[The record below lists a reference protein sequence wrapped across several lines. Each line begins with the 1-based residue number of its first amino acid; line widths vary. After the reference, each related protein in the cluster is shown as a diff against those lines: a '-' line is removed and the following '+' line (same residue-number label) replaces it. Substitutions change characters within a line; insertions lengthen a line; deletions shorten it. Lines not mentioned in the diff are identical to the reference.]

1 MTQIDVYAAL
11 AVLRRQDVLTVGM
24 VGAEVEFRFNEAW
37 SGLTRTAVFRQGETT
52 KDVILSGNKTVIPWE
67 VLTLPGL
74 PVYIGVYGAN
84 KSGSSV
90 TPTLWTMTA
99 PVLSG
104 ADPLMDS
111 STNPTLPVWQ
121 QILNTLGDT
130 DSLQDTVADSILAAD
145 RTELL
150 TVTATDTGYTC
161 PGQTYEAATAALAVG
176 KLLFCRVEDRVLPY
190 VRGSSGG
197 ALVFCGVDD
206 TASYLLQISADC
218 TVDYSVTDLAATQDI
233 PATLP
238 NPSKLAFTGAVE
250 AEYDGSSPLVIPIP
264 EGGAD
269 PRYFSITEA
278 GVVSLKPDYRGSGKT
293 SYPESVGN
301 GTQAALPE
309 KLVIPDTIDGIQVT
323 ALAPGMF
330 YGNTRVK
337 EVTIPD
343 AVTAIPESFAMYAIN
358 LRTVNNTENVTSI
371 GSKAFAATRV
381 KQAFFPNLT
390 EMGTMVFALD
400 GYLETVDIG
409 KVTAIPERAFADC
422 AFLERVLGGENV
434 TSIGPRA
441 FYHTHKLRDLPLLA
455 HVTSV
460 ADYAFFGS
468 RICTSLPAGGDIGT
482 KAFPTV
488 DNTKDFWTGVPYTP
502 CKNRITTKLSQTN
515 PKWAGESFLKDDA
528 RGYGAGCALFCVMHI
543 HSAITGKYYSDPRD
557 FVAELDDRDEL
568 KPFLYYNN
576 WPGLFI
582 NVSKLFDALKY
593 RTEVH
598 GLADGDDLTA
608 ADYKALVDALAA
620 GAYVYSQAGLYDE
633 WRDNDYF
640 DGGHSVVLYGINEL
654 GEVCVLDSAIRHEPF
669 RESGFEPDADVYTY
683 TMPYQNLVGA
693 SSNFV
698 IVYPPKVKPP
708 QYKLVQRLELTEELN
723 SVSIDCNLEK
733 FVLYANAPIGATG
746 ANGTLRVYKNN
757 SSEEVYSLWMTSV
770 VAAGGERNMAVTGEN
785 KQGIAFISVIPPNP
799 PTSASRTATHNASY
813 IEGVTPFTKIQVSL
827 VSDQVYPVGSVFELW
842 GIPADT

>member
-1 MTQIDVYAAL
+1 MI
-11 AVLRRQDVLTVGM
+11 
-24 VGAEVEFRFNEAW
+24 
-37 SGLTRTAVFRQGETT
+37 SGLSE
-52 KDVILSGNKTVIPWE
+52 DLNII
-67 VLTLPGL
+67 
-74 PVYIGVYGAN
+74 
-84 KSGSSV
+84 
-90 TPTLWTMTA
+90 
-99 PVLSG
+99 
-104 ADPLMDS
+104 
-111 STNPTLPVWQ
+111 Q
-121 QILNTLGDT
+121 QLD
-130 DSLQDTVADSILAAD
+130 
-145 RTELL
+145 
-150 TVTATDTGYTC
+150 
-161 PGQTYEAATAALAVG
+161 
-176 KLLFCRVEDRVLPY
+176 
-190 VRGSSGG
+190 
-197 ALVFCGVDD
+197 
-206 TASYLLQISADC
+206 
-218 TVDYSVTDLAATQDI
+218 
-233 PATLP
+233 TLP
-238 NPSKLAFTGAVE
+238 NAEGGLTAEALKRKFDESGLIIQEFINEVIIPAINYIDRATEEEIDSIREALQALDDDIAESVVNLTHAKITVTKTGDTYTANMTYEEVSTALAEGRTLYCSCGDIRLPYLRSITAGPHIFACIDGTDSYFVQILPSEVLFKHLLLALRE
-250 AEYDGSSPLVIPIP
+250 ELPDGSPNPS
-264 EGGAD
+264 
-269 PRYFSITEA
+269 YFSITDA

-371 GSKAFAATRV
+371 GNTAFAATRV

-515 PKWAGESFLKDDA
+515 PEWAKESFLKDDA

-557 FVAELDDRDEL
+557 FVDEL
-568 KPFLYYNN
+568 KNDKSEANLSRFLYYDN

-582 NVSKLFDALKY
+582 NVSKMFDALKY

-698 IVYPPKVKPP
+698 IVYPPNVEVKSAPTTLP
-708 QYKLVQRLELTEELN
+708 NPHKLIINGAVQAEYDGSEEVTIEIPEGGESGGQWRLINTITTTEDALSRVTCTTDSNGNPISLTEVYVKAVLAASGTVSGSNFFYLN
-723 SVSIDCNLEK
+723 NQYFNGPTASTKTGYGS
-733 FVLYANAPIGATG
+733 LYANGILNQVSVSNGEYAQWYLHGSRGIPDAPYITKIELCGQSGGKHIPIGT
-746 ANGTLRVYKNN
+746 TL
-757 SSEEVYSLWMTSV
+757 
-770 VAAGGERNMAVTGEN
+770 
-785 KQGIAFISVIPPNP
+785 QI
-799 PTSASRTATHNASY
+799 
-813 IEGVTPFTKIQVSL
+813 
-827 VSDQVYPVGSVFELW
+827 W
-842 GIPADT
+842 GR